1 MSILGPPFYATTTTK
16 KHNTFM
22 STPLQDC
29 ALSDIP
35 GVGDVARARLIAA
48 GVETPEQLVGHFLVG
63 KRDTRAMTHW
73 LLTAGVRAQEVGKI
87 VAALEKKVRV
97 TVAV

>member
-1 MSILGPPFYATTTTK
+1 
-16 KHNTFM
+16 M